1 MYLGCFLVAA
11 MAVTIVARYNCM
23 NLLINRGLTG
33 QGTLQIMTSGTMAA
47 VKEDIL
53 IVDDDP
59 RLCRL
64 LERYLV
70 REGYS
75 ASSTHTCANARE
87 QIENSPPSLVLLDVV
102 LPDSDGLSLLREL
115 RSDTAIPVILL
126 TGKTDIIDK
135 VVGLELGADDYIT
148 KPFEERELLARIR
161 TVLRRF
167 SGTVNTEAPSTSS
180 SLTFADWRLD
190 VGAQELTSPVGASV
204 SLTTYEFRL
213 LKALAE
219 VAPRVLGRDQI
230 LDVVAGRDA
239 MPLDRSVD
247 VLIGKLRKK
256 IEKNPKTPVIIKTIR
271 GSGYKI
277 SAPVSQQ

>member
-1 MYLGCFLVAA
+1 MS
-11 MAVTIVARYNCM
+11 
-23 NLLINRGLTG
+23 LT
-33 QGTLQIMTSGTMAA
+33 
-47 VKEDIL
+47 KDDIL

-64 LERYLV
+64 LERYLT
-70 REGYS
+70 REGYNATS
-75 ASSTHTCANARE
+75 ANTCARARE
-87 QIENSPPSLVLLDVV
+87 RIENSLPSLVLLDVI
-102 LPDSDGLSLLREL
+102 LPDSDGLTFLREI
-115 RSDTAIPVILL
+115 RVAHTIPVILL
-126 TGKTDIIDK
+126 TGKADVIDK

-167 SGTVNTEAPSTSS
+167 STTSETHIRPATS
-180 SLTFADWRLD
+180 LLTFAGWKLD
-190 VGAQELTSPVGASV
+190 ADAQELTSPSGVPV

-213 LKALAE
+213 LKALAQA
-219 VAPRVLGRDQI
+219 APRILDRDQL
-230 LDVVAGRDA
+230 LDIVAGRDA

-256 IEKNPKTPVIIKTIR
+256 IETNPKTPKIIKTIR

-277 SAPVSQQ
+277 TESPSPQ